1 MACGP
6 CLSPT
11 HGISD
16 LSLKSDTTYG
26 RAPGRQLVGELVR
39 HRARARV
46 NSLDAARWRPMKLPG
61 ESIYEGAQDPS
72 PMQ

>member
-1 MACGP
+1 M
-6 CLSPT
+6 
-11 HGISD
+11 
-16 LSLKSDTTYG
+16 
-26 RAPGRQLVGELVR
+26 

-46 NSLDAARWRPMKLPG
+46 NSLVAARWRPMKLPR